1 MLDLRTN
8 RVCNQE
14 KGGGRPVADQEFDY
28 IVVGAG
34 AAGCVLASRLS
45 ADPKNKVLLLEAGPD
60 QLPGREHPA
69 VRAPFP
75 LSLGY
80 PEFSWSNLTAEVGP
94 DKQDGKPRF
103 SRKYLQGFGVGGGS
117 NIQGMVAFRGIPED
131 YDAWV
136 AAGAAGWGWDDV
148 LPYFNKL
155 ERDLDFHGPMHGDS
169 GPIPIRRIKPAD
181 WALFAKAFADS
192 ALARQYP
199 LVEDMN
205 ADFRAAAGPLPM
217 ANLPD
222 QRVSTSMAYL
232 DETVR
237 RRPNLVIRAD
247 AYVRKIETENGRA
260 TGVAVGGPAG
270 GQEVLRGREIIL
282 SAGALHT
289 PAILMRSGIGP
300 GAHLREQGVEVVHD
314 LPAIGQH
321 LMNHVNA
328 GFAIHLPRR
337 AVQSRAQQGWG
348 QSVVRLASGLE
359 DSLFDILTI
368 AVNKT
373 GWHALGRRIG
383 ALAVEVHKTHSLGEV
398 RLRGPDPQTPPDV
411 KFNLL
416 SDERDLQ
423 RVMIGLKFCLESY
436 VDERMQAV
444 THEAFLPIQ
453 SWVQSLHQRTA
464 WNGIRSRA
472 ISAVLSSRTLRR
484 TFMGPSFIDA
494 RQLLA
499 DPQALKQFT
508 LMTSGPPHHVSST
521 VRMGRAG
528 DPKAAADHN
537 GKVFGIDGLR
547 VADTSIM
554 PALVRANTHIPVIMI
569 AEKIAAT
576 ILS

>member
-1 MLDLRTN
+1 
-8 RVCNQE
+8 
-14 KGGGRPVADQEFDY
+14 VADQEFDY

-60 QLPGREHPA
+60 NPPGREDPEI
-69 VRAPFP
+69 RAPFP

-80 PEFSWSNLTAEVGP
+80 PRNSWSNLTAEVGP
-94 DKQDGKPRF
+94 DKGDGKPRF

-136 AAGAAGWGWDDV
+136 AAGAEGWGWDDV

-169 GPIPIRRIKPAD
+169 GPIPIRRIKPED
-181 WALFAKAFADS
+181 WALFAKGFADC
-192 ALARQYP
+192 ALARQMP
-199 LVEDMN
+199 LVADLN
-205 ADFRAAAGPLPM
+205 ADFRAGAGPLPM

-232 DETVR
+232 DEAVR
-237 RRPNLVIRAD
+237 RRPNLTIRPD
-247 AYVRKIETENGRA
+247 TFVRKIETEGGRA
-260 TGVAVGGPAG
+260 IGVAMG
-270 GQEVLRGREIIL
+270 GQGQAQNVARGREIIL

-300 GAHLREQGVEVVHD
+300 GAHLKENGVEVVHD

-328 GFAIHLPRR
+328 GFAIFLPRR

-359 DSLFDILTI
+359 DNLFDILTI

-398 RLRGPDPQTPPDV
+398 RLRGPDPTLPPDV
-411 KFNLL
+411 RFNLL

-423 RVMIGLKFCLESY
+423 RVMAGLKFCMESY
-436 VDERMQAV
+436 VDDRMRPV
-444 THEAFLPIQ
+444 THEAFLPMQ
-453 SWVQSLHQRTA
+453 SWVQSLHQRNG
-464 WNGIRSRA
+464 WNAIRASVITSVFQA
-472 ISAVLSSRTLRR
+472 GPLRR
-484 TFMGPSFIDA
+484 KLLGKSIIDPA
-494 RQLLA
+494 AILS

-508 LMTSGPPHHVSST
+508 LMTSGPPHHGSST

-528 DPKAAADHN
+528 DPKAATDRN

-554 PALVRANTHIPVIMI
+554 PYLVRANTHIPVIMI

>member
-1 MLDLRTN
+1 
-8 RVCNQE
+8 
-14 KGGGRPVADQEFDY
+14 VADQDFDY

-45 ADPKNKVLLLEAGPD
+45 ADPGNKVLLLEAGPD
-60 QLPGREHPA
+60 HPPGSEHHS

-80 PEFSWSNLTAEVGP
+80 PEFSWANLTAEVGP
-94 DKQDGKPRF
+94 DKGDGKPRF

-117 NIQGMVAFRGIPED
+117 NIQGMVAFRGIPQD
-131 YDAWV
+131 YDDWV
-136 AAGAAGWGWDDV
+136 TAGAAGWGWDDV

-169 GPIPIRRIKPAD
+169 GPIPIRRIKPED

-205 ADFRAAAGPLPM
+205 ADFRAGAGPLPM
-217 ANLPD
+217 ANLPN

-232 DETVR
+232 DEAVR
-237 RRPNLVIRAD
+237 RRPNLTIRGD
-247 AYVRKIETENGRA
+247 VYVRKIETDGGRA
-260 TGVAVGGPAG
+260 VGVAVRGPAG
-270 GQEVLRGREIIL
+270 GQEVLRAREIIL

-300 GAHLREQGVEVVHD
+300 GGHLKEQGIEVVHD

-328 GFAIHLPRR
+328 GFAIFLPRR
-337 AVQSRAQQGWG
+337 GVQSRAQQGWG

-359 DSLFDILTI
+359 DDLFDILTI

-398 RLRGPDPQTPPDV
+398 RLRGPDPETPPDV
-411 KFNLL
+411 RFNLL

-423 RVMIGLKFCLESY
+423 RVMAGLKFCMESY
-436 VDERMQAV
+436 VDDRMRPV
-444 THEAFLPIQ
+444 THEAFLPMQ
-453 SWVQSLHQRTA
+453 SWVQSLHQRTT
-464 WNGIRSRA
+464 WNAIRASVITSVFEA
-472 ISAVLSSRTLRR
+472 GPLRR
-484 TFMGPSFIDA
+484 K
-494 RQLLA
+494 LLGKSIINPA
-499 DPQALKQFT
+499 EILSDPQALKQFT

-528 DPKAAADHN
+528 DPKAATDQD
-537 GKVFGIDGLR
+537 GKVFGIEGLR

-554 PALVRANTHIPVIMI
+554 PYLVRANTHIPVIMI

-576 ILS
+576 ILA